1 MAFIETLEKVRE
13 YLEKKTNWTNEE
25 SSLLAQVRQ
34 DLNGFPISVLSREDL
49 AEHGFDA
56 QLIDDADMATV
67 ARKMGEDYW
76 EQLSGVQ
83 IPIIGDSQKIPT
95 AECPLCSA
103 EATFKEGQW
112 ICDNHECRTQWS
124 FMKFTLVEDIELAGL
139 FRIKSIGYPLTVNK
153 FGSMLIP
160 VDKYRTHT
168 GNEPEKSS
176 LYHLIT
182 ITDDDIINDLMQD
195 GFTFHR
201 IQGYTPGSFP
211 GENEWWMSCYN
222 K

>member
-1 MAFIETLEKVRE
+1 M
-13 YLEKKTNWTNEE
+13 
-25 SSLLAQVRQ
+25 S
-34 DLNGFPISVLSREDL
+34 
-49 AEHGFDA
+49 
-56 QLIDDADMATV
+56 
-67 ARKMGEDYW
+67 
-76 EQLSGVQ
+76 
-83 IPIIGDSQKIPT
+83 
-95 AECPLCSA
+95 
-103 EATFKEGQW
+103 
-112 ICDNHECRTQWS
+112 
-124 FMKFTLVEDIELAGL
+124 LAGL
-139 FRIKSIGYPLTVNK
+139 FRIKGIGYPFTDNK

-168 GNEPEKSS
+168 GNEPEKNS